1 MKDRLKKALSQIK
14 NFIDA
19 WKIWLFFLAL
29 FGTNGLQAGLQE
41 YARSEPEKPVEKP
54 TIIKP
59 TNLQKTIIIHKF
71 DAELAKKLIKLELDK
86 HKNGSQH

>member
-1 MKDRLKKALSQIK
+1 MKPVFDRVFGRLK
-14 NFIDA
+14 
-19 WKIWLFFLAL
+19 AL
-29 FGTNGLQAGLQE
+29 FDAYKMWIFFIALIGTNGGQQL
-41 YARSEPEKPVEKP
+41 YYHEPEKPVIDEKTIAKP

-59 TNLQKTIIIHKF
+59 PIIIHKF

>member
-1 MKDRLKKALSQIK
+1 MKDRLKRITDKLK
-14 NFIDA
+14 TFVEA
-19 WKIWLFFLAL
+19 WKIWIFLIAL
-29 FGTNGLQAGLQE
+29 IGTNGGQQM
-41 YARSEPEKPVEKP
+41 YYHEPEAVDEKPIVKVKP

-59 TNLQKTIIIHKF
+59 QKTIIIHKF